1 MEPNKRQTGHSWKV
15 LVVIAFVGG
24 AVLGGLGVHFF
35 RGGEEGPSQTIRPIK
50 QVSKVTALGR
60 LEPEGG
66 VLTLG
71 IPLPDRLQ
79 KFFPN
84 IREEALVKKGQE
96 LAKMESYSARELDL
110 NLIGQQLV
118 EAQAKLEGVT
128 QKINAQIKLDD
139 IKLRQLKELGP
150 FDLQLQKH
158 KVQGLKKQ
166 LAVAQDTMKRL
177 KGLGSTVSQQEIEQQ
192 ELRVFQAQ
200 TELKIGQDALEKM
213 NQGTDLEVKAAQ
225 AQLAASKAALV
236 SAQKEAPIETLKSQQ
251 RLAKLRLEDSILR
264 APIDGKILKILA
276 KPGELVGGQQ
286 PILQLGN
293 TSQMEVVA
301 EVYETDIAKVR
312 KGDKA
317 RITGRALP
325 RDKEGKETRLEG
337 KVVSIGII
345 VGRNKVYDVDPRAE
359 VDRRTVEVR
368 IRLDDSAAAAKLI
381 NHQVNVEIDT
391 REPANE
397 Q

>member
-15 LVVIAFVGG
+15 LVPVAFVGG
-24 AVLGGLGVHFF
+24 AVLGGLVVHFF
-35 RGGEEGPSQTIRPIK
+35 KGNEERPAQTIRPINK
-50 QVSKVTALGR
+50 GNKVTALGR

-79 KFFPN
+79 EFFPN
-84 IREEALVKKGQE
+84 IREEAMVKKGQE
-96 LAKMESYSARELDL
+96 LAKMESYSARQLDL
-110 NLIGQQLV
+110 NLIGQQLA

-128 QKINAQIKLDD
+128 QKINAQIKLDE

-150 FDLQLQKH
+150 FDIQLQKH

-213 NQGTDLEVKAAQ
+213 NQGKDLEVKAAE

-301 EVYETDIAKVR
+301 EVYETDIAKIR

-325 RDKEGKETRLEG
+325 KDKEGKETQLEG
-337 KVVSIGII
+337 KVVMIGIM

-368 IRLDDSAAAAKLI
+368 IRVDDSAAAAKLI

-391 REPANE
+391 KEGPAP
-397 Q
+397 

>member
-15 LVVIAFVGG
+15 LVPVAFVGG
-24 AVLGGLGVHFF
+24 AVLGGLVVHFF
-35 RGGEEGPSQTIRPIK
+35 KGNEERPAQTIRPINK
-50 QVSKVTALGR
+50 GNKVTALGR

-79 KFFPN
+79 EFFPN
-84 IREEALVKKGQE
+84 IREEAMVKKGQE
-96 LAKMESYSARELDL
+96 LAKMESYSARQLDL
-110 NLIGQQLV
+110 NLIGQQLA

-128 QKINAQIKLDD
+128 QKINAQIKLDE

-150 FDLQLQKH
+150 FDIQLQKH

-213 NQGTDLEVKAAQ
+213 NQGKDLEVKAAE

-301 EVYETDIAKVR
+301 EVYETDIAKIR

-325 RDKEGKETRLEG
+325 KDKEGKETQLEG
-337 KVVSIGII
+337 KVVMIGIM

-391 REPANE
+391 KEGPAP
-397 Q
+397 